1 MLQNLEE
8 LTSFLYK
15 LYFKIKI
22 KCPNS
27 TVNFS
32 KFEERQREYERA
44 RVIYKYAL
52 DSLPKEQQA
61 EIFKNFSQFE
71 KRFGSR
77 ASVEDVVWSKRRAK
91 YEDKLTKVSFIFC
104 FVSKMSTETS
114 FMSMYSLI
122 EAQMENFPIEK
133 KGKFPI

>member
-1 MLQNLEE
+1 MYR
-8 LTSFLYK
+8 SK
-15 LYFKIKI
+15 
-22 KCPNS
+22 
-27 TVNFS
+27 VNFS

-91 YEDKLTKVSFIFC
+91 YEDKLTKVI
-104 FVSKMSTETS
+104 
-114 FMSMYSLI
+114 
-122 EAQMENFPIEK
+122 
-133 KGKFPI
+133 